1 MAGSECTVPYLTLC
15 THRGSMCTPL
25 TSEFRLGVSGIR
37 RSHFI
42 LSQSLLSAI
51 LLCYVCNISDTCA
64 ENRMAIETLMLR

>member
-1 MAGSECTVPYLTLC
+1 
-15 THRGSMCTPL
+15 MCTPL